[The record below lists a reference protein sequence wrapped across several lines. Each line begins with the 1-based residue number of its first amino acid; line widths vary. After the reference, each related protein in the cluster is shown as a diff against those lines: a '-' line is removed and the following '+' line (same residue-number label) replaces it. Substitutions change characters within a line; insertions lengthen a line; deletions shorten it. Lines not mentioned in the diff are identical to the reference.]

1 MLITLGIIG
10 VVAALTLPVL
20 IQNHRNTVVE
30 TRLKKFYSVI
40 NQAVI
45 MAENDYGDKI
55 YWYQDLQG
63 AQTDDEGNL
72 IPGSSESEK
81 WFNKYLAPY
90 LEIIKTEEMSDGT
103 FIVFFPDGSA
113 LKQALNGTTRDW
125 LFYPS
130 KVNDCIKQYGDNGG
144 SGICTFAFIF
154 NPSPVDPTTWKYH
167 INKGFEPYMYSWDGN
182 YEQLINGCKEQNQNA
197 IGRMYCAALIQ
208 YNGWKI
214 TKDYP
219 QRIRF

>member
-113 LKQALNGTTRDW
+113 LKQYQQATTRDW
-125 LFYPS
+125 LFYPA
-130 KVNDCIKQYGDNGG
+130 KAKKCIELYGNSGG
-144 SGICTFAFIF
+144 RGICSFTFIF
-154 NPSPVDPTTWKYH
+154 NASASKDDIYWKYH
-167 INKGFEPYMYSWDGN
+167 YNKGFEPWMYKWDGTKAS
-182 YEQLINGCKEQNQNA
+182 LINGCKYNDGMDRNF
-197 IGRMYCAALIQ
+197 CAALIQ